1 MDKINYVLDEIV
13 VGGLVLETNMADI
26 LAALQA
32 AKRESLAT
40 TTITPASVTR
50 SFSLSRAYR

>member
-26 LAALQA
+26 LASLQA
-32 AKRESLAT
+32 AKREALAT
-40 TTITPASVTR
+40 TTPVATATR
-50 SFSLSRAYR
+50 SFALSRPYG

>member
-26 LAALQA
+26 ASALQA
-32 AKRESLAT
+32 AYRETLAT
-40 TTITPASVTR
+40 ASLQSR
-50 SFSLSRAYR
+50 AKSFGLARAYR